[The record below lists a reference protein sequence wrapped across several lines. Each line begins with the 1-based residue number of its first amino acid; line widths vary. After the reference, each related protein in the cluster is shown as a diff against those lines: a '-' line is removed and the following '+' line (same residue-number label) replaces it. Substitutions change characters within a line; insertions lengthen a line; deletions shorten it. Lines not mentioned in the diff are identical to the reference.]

1 MIPCAFVACTTMIY
15 KPWYPGV
22 PQDQQPCYHMVLD
35 SKYWPVWGIYNTCNI
50 MNFTNKTTSSEDFN
64 DNYKVVFDG
73 ISENMDLLVHTGK
86 YGVINT
92 TDLKKMGYYVENYL
106 YGALILQEYTNIERQ
121 LNKPYELLVRTEYL
135 SSIKTKTNCYWKQ

>member
-1 MIPCAFVACTTMIY
+1 MIPCAFIACTTMMY

-92 TDLKKMGYYVENYL
+92 TETTKMEYCVIKFVSDVYTLQDDTICDGQISASGRLIVKSQYL
-106 YGALILQEYTNIERQ
+106 RCMQ
-121 LNKPYELLVRTEYL
+121 
-135 SSIKTKTNCYWKQ
+135 